1 MLALLI
7 SQLQK
12 VEGSEGKGD
21 AGRSSAQGTER
32 RRAQESLVCLLYGP
46 CAIAK
51 KILSTQVEYRVLKGT
66 VRDATFGWYYNQSR
80 NSTTAV

>member
-1 MLALLI
+1 M
-7 SQLQK
+7 
-12 VEGSEGKGD
+12 
-21 AGRSSAQGTER
+21 QGAVV
-32 RRAQESLVCLLYGP
+32 RRAPSGGGRLVCLLYGP